1 MRNILREV
9 GKLRG
14 CIRQIETLRPS
25 GASEEDILNRAKN
38 LFMQDAD
45 FSKGFK
51 YDHVW
56 YIMKDMEKFSSDIN
70 PMSAPARMHVTS
82 LDSSQSDSQTPN
94 TPISGSPGLP
104 PFSINLS
111 SDENAGGTSS
121 QRPLSVKKSKLKKK
135 RDDNVLELISTMK
148 EGHRDLINVLQKG
161 STELQQSYEMKL
173 LALQN
178 EQLKLANQQKKI
190 ETRQQQIALATLQEE
205 NKVLYMDLSTI
216 DDPEM
221 REIVPKERAKIL
233 KKRNEEHGQH
243 ENDTF
248 GKYFGDFGG
257 SRSNLGDY

>member
-1 MRNILREV
+1 MLILV
-9 GKLRG
+9 K
-14 CIRQIETLRPS
+14 
-25 GASEEDILNRAKN
+25 ASN
-38 LFMQDAD
+38 M
-45 FSKGFK
+45 
-51 YDHVW
+51 
-56 YIMKDMEKFSSDIN
+56 IMCGMKFSSDIN

-94 TPISGSPGLP
+94 TPISDSPGLP

-121 QRPLSVKKSKLKKK
+121 QRPFGVKKSKLKKK
-135 RDDNVLELISTMK
+135 RDENVLELISTMK

-161 STELQQSYEMKL
+161 SIELQQSYEMKL

-178 EQLKLANQQKKI
+178 EQLKLANQQKKF
-190 ETRQQQIALATLQEE
+190 ETRQQHIALATLQEE

-216 DDPEM
+216 GDPEM
-221 REIVPKERAKIL
+221 REIVRKIL

-257 SRSNLGDY
+257 SGSNLGDY

>member
-1 MRNILREV
+1 
-9 GKLRG
+9 
-14 CIRQIETLRPS
+14 
-25 GASEEDILNRAKN
+25 
-38 LFMQDAD
+38 
-45 FSKGFK
+45 
-51 YDHVW
+51 
-56 YIMKDMEKFSSDIN
+56 MEKFSSDIN

-104 PFSINLS
+104 SFSINLS

-121 QRPLSVKKSKLKKK
+121 QRPLGVKKSKVKKK

-148 EGHRDLINVLQKG
+148 EGHHNLINVLQKG

-173 LALQN
+173 LVLQN
-178 EQLKLANQQKKI
+178 EQLKLANQQKKF

-216 DDPEM
+216 GDLEM
-221 REIVPKERAKIL
+221 REIVRKERAKIL
-233 KKRNEEHGQH
+233 IKRNEEHGQH

-257 SRSNLGDY
+257 SGSNLGDY